1 MLELAEY
8 ARREI
13 NGIGDYRAFSAELI
27 DGDAVFDFDKTKLSV
42 HTLDT
47 GLAGIEVYDILRDEY
62 DIQIEFGDI
71 GNILAYISVG
81 DREREIERLVSALS
95 EIRRRFKRPKTGM
108 LSQEYIAPIVVKT
121 PQEAFYAEKES
132 LPLPETAGRVCTE
145 FVTFYPPGIP
155 LLAPGEL
162 ITKEILEYIAYARER
177 GCSITGPEDL
187 ELEKLNV
194 WRGGA
199 D

>member
-1 MLELAEY
+1 
-8 ARREI
+8 
-13 NGIGDYRAFSAELI
+13 
-27 DGDAVFDFDKTKLSV
+27 
-42 HTLDT
+42 
-47 GLAGIEVYDILRDEY
+47 
-62 DIQIEFGDI
+62 
-71 GNILAYISVG
+71 VG

-108 LSQEYIAPIVVKT
+108 LSQEYIEPVVVKT

-132 LPLPETAGRVCTE
+132 LPLIETAGRICTE
-145 FVTFYPPGIP
+145 CVTFSPPGIP